1 MNYLHEMTGV
11 IRPHQLEGLMFDL
24 SRLPAKGQLGQVL
37 ILGQQIIQAARHDQ
51 R

>member
-1 MNYLHEMTGV
+1 MSVPDEETPADGGG
-11 IRPHQLEGLMFDL
+11 PGLMFDL
-24 SRLPAKGQLGQVL
+24 SRLPAKGKLGQVL